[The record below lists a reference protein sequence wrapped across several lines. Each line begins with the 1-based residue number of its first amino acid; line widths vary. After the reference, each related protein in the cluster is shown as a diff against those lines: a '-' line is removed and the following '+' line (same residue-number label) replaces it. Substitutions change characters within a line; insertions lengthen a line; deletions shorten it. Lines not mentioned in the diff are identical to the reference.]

1 MTATA
6 TNAATAITTAELAEK
21 LHGINGAA
29 FVTLVIAS
37 PIKTLAKCR
46 DTKQPT
52 PAHIKGGT
60 KTSTI
65 FGIIGGRYAN
75 AVNNQRTRESIP
87 ADFVPQDHKWASYVD
102 DSPVMQHNNSGEL
115 YLAIQRR
122 PAKHTN
128 KTVFTDS
135 KGNVM
140 KRKDIAGYLK
150 DKPRETDGTHQG
162 VDNPIQWL
170 TLKLSNVTECRI
182 GGEVFT
188 IKQPAQMTMASLA
201 ARLGQTATN

>member
-1 MTATA
+1 MTTTAT
-6 TNAATAITTAELAEK
+6 TAITTADLAEK
-21 LHGINGAA
+21 LHGVNGAA

-52 PAHIKGGT
+52 PANIKGGT

-75 AVNNQRTRESIP
+75 AVNNQRTREDIP

-102 DSPVMQHNNSGEL
+102 DSPVMQHNNSGDL

-122 PAKHTN
+122 PAKNTN
-128 KTVFTDS
+128 KTVFTDAS
-135 KGNVM
+135 GNVM
-140 KRKDIAGYLK
+140 KREDIAGYLK
-150 DKPRETDGTHQG
+150 DRPRTSDSGSQGTDT
-162 VDNPIQWL
+162 PIQWL
-170 TLKLSNVTECRI
+170 TLKLANVIECRI
-182 GGEVFT
+182 NGEVFT
-188 IKQPAQMTMASLA
+188 VKKPAPMTMAKLSQ
-201 ARLGQTATN
+201 RLGQAASTSN